1 MIDPI
6 APDLQAA
13 GLKMAIRDIGGSML
27 TLQVVKNAVGIG
39 VSEGATVTAIH
50 MSREDREAL
59 IEALIELRE
68 DETLL

>member
-1 MIDPI
+1 MIDSI

-13 GLKMAIRDIGGSML
+13 GLKMAIRDCGGNVL

-39 VSEGATVTAIH
+39 VSEGSTITALQVTR
-50 MSREDREAL
+50 SDRAAL
-59 IEALIELRE
+59 IEALIELQK